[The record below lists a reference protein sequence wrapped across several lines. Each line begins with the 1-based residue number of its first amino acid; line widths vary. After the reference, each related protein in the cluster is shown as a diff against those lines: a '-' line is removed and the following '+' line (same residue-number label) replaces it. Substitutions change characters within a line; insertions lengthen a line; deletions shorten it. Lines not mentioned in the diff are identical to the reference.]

1 MRNEV
6 LTQAKRIV
14 VKIGS
19 SLVSSREAGLEP
31 DRIDRLA
38 EDLAALRAAG
48 RDVLVV
54 SSGAIVSGIKKLS
67 LKEYPKSLP
76 VKQAAA
82 AVGQSRLMWA
92 YEKSFER
99 LGIKVAQILLTHD
112 DLADRRRFL
121 NARHTLAALIEFQVI
136 PIINENDT
144 VAVDE
149 IRVGDNDT
157 LAAEVA
163 HLVDADLLV
172 ILSDIDG
179 LFTEDPRK
187 NPSAELIPLIAEITD
202 DIERRAGISTTFG
215 STGGMATK
223 VRAAKKVGEYGVA
236 TLIVNGQT
244 KGLLPHILLGNNPGG
259 SLFLPKARRMNSRKH
274 WIGYT
279 LRARGA
285 ISLDQGAVD
294 ALTKRGKSLLA
305 SGIVTVTGSF
315 EAGDPISCLDPDGK
329 EFAKGLVNCSS
340 DTLIKIKGLKTAEIQ
355 QRLGPQEYEEVIHRA
370 CWAVPSTPFT
380 MVMWRLRARR
390 VRCSHSTEWS

>member
-99 LGIKVAQILLTHD
+99 LDIKVAQILLTHH

-340 DTLIKIKGLKTAEIQ
+340 DTLMKIKGLKTAEIQ
-355 QRLGPQEYEEVIHRA
+355 QRLGPQEYEEVIHRDNL
-370 CWAVPSTPFT
+370 VI
-380 MVMWRLRARR
+380 L
-390 VRCSHSTEWS
+390 

>member
-99 LGIKVAQILLTHD
+99 LDIKVAQILLTHH

-236 TLIVNGQT
+236 TLIMNGQT

-340 DTLIKIKGLKTAEIQ
+340 DTLIKIKGLKTPEIQ
-355 QRLGPQEYEEVIHRA
+355 QRLGPQEYEEVIHRDNL
-370 CWAVPSTPFT
+370 VI
-380 MVMWRLRARR
+380 L
-390 VRCSHSTEWS
+390 

>member
-1 MRNEV
+1 MRSEV
-6 LTQAKRIV
+6 LKQAKRIV

-31 DRIDRLA
+31 ERIDRLA
-38 EDLAALRAAG
+38 EDLAALRSAG
-48 RDVLVV
+48 REVLVV

-99 LGIKVAQILLTHD
+99 LGIQVAQILLTHQ

-121 NARHTLAALIEFQVI
+121 NARHTLTALIEFQVI

-187 NPSAELIPLIAEITD
+187 NPSAELIPLISEITE
-202 DIERRAGISTTFG
+202 DIERRAGVSTTFG

-223 VRAAKKVGEYGVA
+223 VRAAKKVGDYGVA

-244 KGLLPHILLGNNPGG
+244 AGLLPQILSGTNPGG
-259 SLFLPKARRMNSRKH
+259 SLFLAKARRMNSRKH

-285 ISLDQGAVD
+285 ISVDQGAVE

-340 DTLIKIKGLKTAEIQ
+340 ETLMKIKGLKTAEIQ
-355 QRLGPQEYEEVIHRA
+355 QRLGPQEYEEVIHRDNL
-370 CWAVPSTPFT
+370 VI
-380 MVMWRLRARR
+380 L
-390 VRCSHSTEWS
+390 

>member
-1 MRNEV
+1 MRDEI
-6 LTQAKRIV
+6 LKQAKRIV

-19 SLVSSREAGLEP
+19 SLVSSRETGLQPE
-31 DRIDRLA
+31 RIDRLA
-38 EDLAALRAAG
+38 DEITALRSSG
-48 RDVLVV
+48 RELLVV
-54 SSGAIVSGIKKLS
+54 SSGAIISGIKKLG
-67 LKEYPKSLP
+67 LKDYPKSLP

-99 LGIKVAQILLTHD
+99 LGVKVAQILLTHQ

-121 NARHTLAALIEFQVI
+121 NARHTLAALIDFGVV

-144 VAVDE
+144 VAVEE

-187 NPSAELIPLIAEITD
+187 NSSAQLIPLITEIND
-202 DIERRAGISTTFG
+202 DIERRAGCSTTFEG
-215 STGGMATK
+215 TGGMATK

-236 TLIVNGQT
+236 TLILNGQQA
-244 KGLLPHILLGNNPGG
+244 GLLPKILAGGEGG
-259 SLFLPKARRMNSRKH
+259 SLFLAKERRLTSRKH

-279 LRARGA
+279 LRSRGTVT
-285 ISLDQGAVD
+285 LDQGAVE
-294 ALTKRGKSLLA
+294 ALAKRGKSLLA
-305 SGIVTVTGSF
+305 SGILNVTGLF
-315 EAGDPISCLDPDGK
+315 EAGDPVSCLDQDGK
-329 EFAKGLVNCSS
+329 EFAKGLVNFSS
-340 DTLIKIKGLKTAEIQ
+340 DILGKIKGLKTAEIQ
-355 QRLGPQEYEEVIHRA
+355 QQLGPQEYEEVIHRDNL
-370 CWAVPSTPFT
+370 VI
-380 MVMWRLRARR
+380 L
-390 VRCSHSTEWS
+390 

>member
-1 MRNEV
+1 MRSEV

-31 DRIDRLA
+31 ERIDRLA
-38 EDLAALRAAG
+38 EDLAALRSAG
-48 RDVLVV
+48 REVLVV

-99 LGIKVAQILLTHD
+99 LGIQVAQILLTHQ

-121 NARHTLAALIEFQVI
+121 NARHTLTALIEFQVI
-136 PIINENDT
+136 PIVNENDT

-187 NPSAELIPLIAEITD
+187 NPSAELIPLISEITE
-202 DIERRAGISTTFG
+202 DIERRAGVSTTFG

-223 VRAAKKVGEYGVA
+223 VRAAKKVGDYGVA

-244 KGLLPHILLGNNPGG
+244 AGLLPQILSGTNPGG
-259 SLFLPKARRMNSRKH
+259 SLFLAKARRMNSRKH

-285 ISLDQGAVD
+285 ISVDQGAVE

-340 DTLIKIKGLKTAEIQ
+340 ETLMKIKGLKTAEIQ
-355 QRLGPQEYEEVIHRA
+355 QRLGPQEYEEVIHRDNL
-370 CWAVPSTPFT
+370 VI
-380 MVMWRLRARR
+380 L
-390 VRCSHSTEWS
+390 

>member
-6 LTQAKRIV
+6 LTQATRIV

-38 EDLAALRAAG
+38 EDLAALRGAG

-99 LGIKVAQILLTHD
+99 LGIKVAQILLTHH

-121 NARHTLAALIEFQVI
+121 NARHTLATLIGFQVI

-244 KGLLPHILLGNNPGG
+244 KGLLPHILLGDNPGG

-315 EAGDPISCLDPDGK
+315 EAGDPISCPDPDGK
-329 EFAKGLVNCSS
+329 EFAKGLVNCSW
-340 DTLIKIKGLKTAEIQ
+340 DTLMKIRGLKTVEIQ
-355 QRLGPQEYEEVIHRA
+355 QRLGPQEYEEVIHRDNL
-370 CWAVPSTPFT
+370 VI
-380 MVMWRLRARR
+380 L
-390 VRCSHSTEWS
+390 